1 MYHYFLL
8 SNVAFKKVYIKR
20 RTIFLDCFSSKKF
33 SLQKFFHKLILPSE
47 EPLLHLST
55 LAFLGGE
62 SVGQLHVVEP
72 VPSHGRH
79 NGFIGG
85 RPGEQFR
92 ICSFRSSVYSNRN
105 NPRTKLDCRLYRSSL
120 LGCRFGLSGSSGF
133 GFRGRLKIDFR

>member
-1 MYHYFLL
+1 MSYDFFRL
-8 SNVAFKKVYIKR
+8 FFIQK
-20 RTIFLDCFSSKKF
+20 IFIT
-33 SLQKFFHKLILPSE
+33 KFFHKLILPSE

-55 LAFLGGE
+55 FAFLGGE

-85 RPGEQFR
+85 RLGEQFR

-120 LGCRFGLSGSSGF
+120 LGRRFGRSGSSGF
-133 GFRGRLKIDFR
+133 GFRGRLKIAFR

>member
-1 MYHYFLL
+1 MLPLKKYIL
-8 SNVAFKKVYIKR
+8 NVVRFFRLFFIQKNFI
-20 RTIFLDCFSSKKF
+20 T
-33 SLQKFFHKLILPSE
+33 KFFHKLILLSE

-62 SVGQLHVVEP
+62 SVGQLHVVES
-72 VPSHGRH
+72 VPFHDWH

-85 RPGEQFR
+85 RLGEQFR

-120 LGCRFGLSGSSGF
+120 LGCRFGRSGSSGF

>member
-1 MYHYFLL
+1 MSYDFFRL
-8 SNVAFKKVYIKR
+8 FFIQK
-20 RTIFLDCFSSKKF
+20 IFIT
-33 SLQKFFHKLILPSE
+33 KFFHKLILPSE

-55 LAFLGGE
+55 FAFLGGE

-85 RPGEQFR
+85 RLGEQFR

-120 LGCRFGLSGSSGF
+120 LGRRFGRSGSSGF